1 MLQHNFEFSACTSIL
16 VGKKAMADG
25 STVIG
30 RNEDSK
36 SAWPKHMIIHPRQT
50 FAEDQ
55 TFVSKD
61 NGFAMPLEKTRFKY
75 SATPEWTDEFGLF

>member
-36 SAWPKHMIIHPRQT
+36 APGQSIWSFIRARRLLRIRHLFQRT
-50 FAEDQ
+50 TALRCRL
-55 TFVSKD
+55 KD
-61 NGFAMPLEKTRFKY
+61 SVQIQCHAGVDGRVR
-75 SATPEWTDEFGLF
+75 SV